1 MNRSMSMKIVVKAAN
16 FSAHHVLSKPA
27 EWLVRRF
34 SSVGEHA
41 FFNAKELDWIPRV
54 EGGWTKIRDELLG
67 VLRQRERIPN
77 FQEVSSGQT
86 KITQDNKWK
95 TYWLYAYGR
104 KMEENCRSC
113 PETTRLIEA
122 IPAIKTAFFSILA
135 PRKHIPEHRGPYAGV
150 LRYHLGLIVPRDKE
164 ACRIRVDTEVA
175 HWEEGRSLV
184 FDDTYMH
191 EVWNDTDEERVVL
204 FVDFARPLPFPLSVL
219 NEGIIRLFSR
229 SGYVQE
235 IVENVDEWRTR
246 QNATATT
253 AKPSDPGNGITAED
267 PVASIQLGSDQT
279 PFLDEAVRN

>member
-1 MNRSMSMKIVVKAAN
+1 MNRSMSAKLVVKAAN
-16 FSAHHVLSKPA
+16 VSAQHILYKPA

-41 FFNAKELDWIPRV
+41 FFNPSELDWIPRI
-54 EGGWTKIRDELLG
+54 EAGWTAIRDELLV
-67 VLRQRERIPN
+67 VLRERERIPN
-77 FQEVSSGQT
+77 FHEVSSGQA

-104 KMEENCRSC
+104 KMAANCRSC

-150 LRYHLGLIVPRDKE
+150 LRYHLGLTVPRDKE
-164 ACRIRVDTEVA
+164 ACRIRVGSEMA

-184 FDDTYMH
+184 FDDTYLH

-204 FVDFARPLPFPLSVL
+204 FIDFARPLPFPVSLL
-219 NEGIIRLFSR
+219 NEAMIRLLSR

-235 IVENVDEWRTR
+235 IVENVRDWNR
-246 QNATATT
+246 QAGTATT
-253 AKPSDPGNGITAED
+253 A
-267 PVASIQLGSDQT
+267 
-279 PFLDEAVRN
+279 